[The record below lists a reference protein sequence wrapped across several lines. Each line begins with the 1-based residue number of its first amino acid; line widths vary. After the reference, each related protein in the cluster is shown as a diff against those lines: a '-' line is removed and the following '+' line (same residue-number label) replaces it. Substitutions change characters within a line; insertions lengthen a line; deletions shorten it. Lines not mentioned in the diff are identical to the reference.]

1 MRVMAK
7 LGMQVI
13 MAQVRDVN
21 LTSSSD
27 CLISSHIGLHA

>member
-13 MAQVRDVN
+13 MAQVRDVKS
-21 LTSSSD
+21 TSSSD
-27 CLISSHIGLHA
+27 RLISSHTGLHA